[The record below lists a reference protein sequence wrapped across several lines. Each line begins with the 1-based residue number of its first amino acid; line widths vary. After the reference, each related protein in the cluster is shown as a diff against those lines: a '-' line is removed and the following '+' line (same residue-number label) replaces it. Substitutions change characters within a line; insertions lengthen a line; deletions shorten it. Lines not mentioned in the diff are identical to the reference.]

1 MAILVMKFGGT
12 SVANVDRIK
21 RAAKRV
27 ALEVAHG
34 KNVLVI
40 VSAMSGKTNEL
51 VDWVND
57 TSQFYDAREY
67 DAVVSSGENV
77 TAGLMALTLQ
87 EMDIPARSW
96 QGWQIPVHTS
106 SSHSSAR
113 IESISSET
121 INEKFE
127 QGMKVAVVA
136 GFQGISNE
144 NRITTLGRGG
154 SDTTA
159 VAFAAAFNA
168 ERCDIYTDVDGVY
181 TTDPRICD
189 KAKKLDKISYEE
201 MLELASLGAK
211 VLQTRSVEMAMRFK
225 VKLRVLSSFE
235 EPSEKVG
242 TLVCD
247 EEEIMESNVVSGIA
261 YSRDEAKMTL
271 VSIAD
276 RPGIAAAIFGLLSDS
291 GINVDMIIQ
300 NIAEAGRTDMT
311 FSCPI
316 DQVSKAEKSLNNAKK
331 EGLINFQD
339 LLADQ
344 NVAKISAVGIGM
356 RSQSGVAAKMFKTLS
371 DEGINIKVIATSEIK
386 ISVLVD
392 RKYLELAVQSLH
404 DAFELDQISS

>member
-1 MAILVMKFGGT
+1 MKFGGT
-12 SVANVDRIK
+12 SVATLDRIK

-27 ALEVAHG
+27 ALEVAKG
-34 KNVLVI
+34 YDVIVI

-51 VDWVND
+51 VGWVNE
-57 TSQFYDAREY
+57 TSPLYDAREY

-96 QGWQIPVHTS
+96 QGWQVPLITS
-106 SSHSSAR
+106 SAHAAAR
-113 IESISSET
+113 IEDIPNDN
-121 INEKFE
+121 INAKFAE
-127 QGMKVAVVA
+127 GMRVAVVA
-136 GFQGISNE
+136 GFQGISKE
-144 NRITTLGRGG
+144 CRITTLGRGG

-159 VAFAAAFNA
+159 VAFAAAFDA

-181 TTDPRICD
+181 TTDPRITD
-189 KAKKLDKISYEE
+189 KARKLDKISFEE

-211 VLQTRSVEMAMRFK
+211 VLQTRSVELAMRYN

-235 EPSEKVG
+235 EPSDDAG
-242 TLVCD
+242 TLVCN

-271 VSIAD
+271 VSVED
-276 RPGIAAAIFGLLSDS
+276 RPGIAAAIFAPLSDA

-300 NIAEAGRTDMT
+300 NIGEDGLTDMT
-311 FSCPI
+311 FSCPT
-316 DQVSKAEKSLNNAKK
+316 DQVLRAQKALDAAKDSGALVFQ
-331 EGLINFQD
+331 ELI
-339 LLADQ
+339 ADT

-356 RSQSGVAAKMFKTLS
+356 RSQSGVAAKMFQTLS

-386 ISVLVD
+386 ISVLID
-392 RKYLELAVQSLH
+392 RKYMELAVQALH
-404 DAFELDQISS
+404 DAFELEKAS